1 MKKVIITD
9 VDGVILKWQSML
21 PFFAQEKGIDL
32 SEILKCQYTEEF
44 IHTKDLFKCT
54 PERARKLKH
63 EYHNSNW
70 IRHLTA
76 YNDALDVLNSLN
88 KDEYKVIAVTAL
100 DNTETALENR
110 SYNLNVL
117 FPGVFSE
124 IHLTDND
131 KTGAFTEIIVNQ
143 SRKGNEIVA
152 YVDDLPDHI
161 LTFRETYRDLTRKDF
176 PFENLFLLARGPR
189 DSFFGYDTEKYR
201 DCKVNNW
208 YEIKEKLL

>member
-54 PERARKLKH
+54 PERARKLKR

-176 PFENLFLLARGPR
+176 PFENLFLLARG
-189 DSFFGYDTEKYR
+189 
-201 DCKVNNW
+201 NNV
-208 YEIKEKLL
+208 

>member
-32 SEILKCQYTEEF
+32 SEILKCQHTEEF

-88 KDEYKVIAVTAL
+88 KDVYKVIAVTAL
-100 DNTETALENR
+100 DNTDTALENR

-131 KTGAFTEIIVNQ
+131 KSTAFRKIIASEIDNKNKV
-143 SRKGNEIVA
+143 VA
-152 YVDDLPDHI
+152 YVDDLAHHI
-161 LTFRETYRDLTRKDF
+161 DTFNEECKMFYDTTGQPKTF
-176 PFENLFLLARGPR
+176 FLARGKR
-189 DSFFGYDTEKYR
+189 DKMPSLNYSNFVYNVKD
-201 DCKVNNW
+201 W
-208 YEIKEKLL
+208 YKIKEKLL